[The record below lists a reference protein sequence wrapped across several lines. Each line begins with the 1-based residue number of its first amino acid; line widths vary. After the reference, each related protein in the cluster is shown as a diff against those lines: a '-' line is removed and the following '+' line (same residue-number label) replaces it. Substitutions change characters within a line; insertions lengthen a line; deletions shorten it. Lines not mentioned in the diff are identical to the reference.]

1 MLTLM
6 IAVLAFVA
14 IAGIGMAL
22 SGGDGDA
29 ARKRARA
36 IGAGTTVAGKGRAG
50 KALDESAK
58 RRAKTQEMLES
69 LRKQG
74 EARRKNSSA
83 QTIKA
88 KLVQAG
94 LDVPDVC
101 VLGVFH
107 SSGRGLR
114 CARFTCPGLMV

>member
-50 KALDESAK
+50 KAMDESAK
-58 RRAKTQEMLES
+58 RRAKTQEMLET

-74 EARRKNSSA
+74 EARRKSSSA

-94 LDVPDVC
+94 LDVPISAFWLFSIL
-101 VLGVFH
+101 LG
-107 SSGRGLR
+107 GG
-114 CARFTCPGLMV
+114 